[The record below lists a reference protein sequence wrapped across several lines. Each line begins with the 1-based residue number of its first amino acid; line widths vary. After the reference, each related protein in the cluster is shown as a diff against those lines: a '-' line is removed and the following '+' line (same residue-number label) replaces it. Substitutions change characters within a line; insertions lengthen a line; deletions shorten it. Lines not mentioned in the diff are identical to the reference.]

1 MDGHEQWLADR
12 QAELDAADRVR
23 AALDT
28 VAAEVAACPSLWSWG
43 DAGGAWVHHE
53 LTQRVQEAL
62 A

>member
-1 MDGHEQWLADR
+1 
-12 QAELDAADRVR
+12 
-23 AALDT
+23 
-28 VAAEVAACPSLWSWG
+28 VAAEVTACPSLWSWG